1 MQVRFRLFFDKIFN
15 VGGRLVSKILG
26 FESEDEGAIPS
37 RSKIISNSNLKYK
50 INLMVFGI
58 QKVFSLVKLLKKKN
72 KKILVSLYTTV
83 NYLNQTLQ
91 KKKNF
96 FFCFIAKNFL
106 CIVLKILQKI
116 GVILA

>member
-1 MQVRFRLFFDKIFN
+1 
-15 VGGRLVSKILG
+15 
-26 FESEDEGAIPS
+26 
-37 RSKIISNSNLKYK
+37 
-50 INLMVFGI
+50 MVFGI

-72 KKILVSLYTTV
+72 KKILVSLYNTV